1 MVLIE
6 IRAIDGVCITCV
18 QFVMKMWPE
27 DEDQGQDEDEDGC
40 DVVIPDSCSADQSM
54 AAVTGM

>member
-6 IRAIDGVCITCV
+6 IRAIDGVCIICV
-18 QFVMKMWPE
+18 KFVMKMWPE
-27 DEDQGQDEDEDGC
+27 DQDQDEDEDGC

-54 AAVTGM
+54 AAVTM

>member
-6 IRAIDGVCITCV
+6 IRAIDGVCIICV
-18 QFVMKMWPE
+18 KFVMKMWPE
-27 DEDQGQDEDEDGC
+27 DQDQDEDEDGC

>member
-6 IRAIDGVCITCV
+6 IRAIDGVCIICV
-18 QFVMKMWPE
+18 KFVMKMWPE
-27 DEDQGQDEDEDGC
+27 DQDQDEDEDGC
-40 DVVIPDSCSADQSM
+40 DVVILDSCSADQSM